1 MKVRRQK
8 KILELIQNKKITTQ
22 KELANELNKAGLM
35 VTQATVSRDIKELGL
50 IKVAGDNN
58 TYRYTRA
65 VEPKQ
70 NYNYNRMARLF
81 KDSVLNI
88 DHSENLIIIKTLEG
102 TANAVAFCIDQSNWE
117 EIIGTI
123 AGDDTILIVVK
134 PIEKTNVILERFHY
148 LMG

>member
-1 MKVRRQK
+1 MKARRQK
-8 KILELIQNKKITTQ
+8 KILELIQNKNINTQ
-22 KELANELNKAGLM
+22 KELAAELNIAGFA

-50 IKVAGDNN
+50 IKVAGDNRI
-58 TYRYTRA
+58 YRYTTA
-65 VEPKQ
+65 FEPKQ

-134 PIEKTNVILERFHY
+134 PIEKTHIVLKKFSNL
-148 LMG
+148 LD